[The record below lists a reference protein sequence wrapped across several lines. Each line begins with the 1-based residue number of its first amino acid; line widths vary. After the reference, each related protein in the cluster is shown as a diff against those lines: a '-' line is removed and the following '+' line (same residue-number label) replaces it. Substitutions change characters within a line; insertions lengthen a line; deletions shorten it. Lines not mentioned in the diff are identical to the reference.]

1 MTERNV
7 TREQAISLHL
17 AKVMGLRELNFA
29 GGIIQYVGNDYRGLK
44 NYAAWHPHHDRAQW
58 AECVE
63 WAIANSTHIG
73 TDNLQEVSTW
83 NREKGMWEHV
93 EHNNTPEGIRA
104 ATLEAIAL
112 ATGWEGMEG

>member
-7 TREQAISLHL
+7 TREQAIICHL
-17 AKVMGLRELNFA
+17 ARVMGVE
-29 GGIIQYVGNDYRGLK
+29 GIPTQPFTGLYVVGRGDW
-44 NYAAWHPHHDRAQW
+44 NPHHDRAQW

-73 TDNLQEVSTW
+73 TDNLQEVATW

-93 EHNNTPEGIRA
+93 EHNNTHEGIRA